1 MSRPYR
7 ASSGVYIVAGEL
19 VAVGAAA
26 REDCGAALRP
36 EGHGLVH
43 RLPQREPVREPG
55 GEAVAA
61 AVGVGDRAWQRRGAE
76 RPTGT
81 DPAAEGAGRGDDDG
95 GLRVELAG
103 LEPRGDVAADEVGG
117 GAPPELLPGQR
128 AVLAR
133 GQELLA
139 EHGDRPLACLV
150 DVGERAALR
159 AGCMARVHRD
169 ASRLQLL

>member
-103 LEPRGDVAADEVGG
+103 LEPLGGVLPTADEDVDLHPAAPQRRELTGGGHEHGAVACRPQRGDVAADEVGG
-117 GAPPELLPGQR
+117 GAPPELL
-128 AVLAR
+128 
-133 GQELLA
+133 
-139 EHGDRPLACLV
+139 
-150 DVGERAALR
+150 
-159 AGCMARVHRD
+159 
-169 ASRLQLL
+169 